1 MSDVGT
7 TRQLAL
13 GTGRRHRR
21 ILPRWVRRLAGPLLL
36 VAVWLMLTATGLVSS
51 RTFPTVPD
59 VWRAG
64 SALVSQGVFLPA
76 LGVSARR
83 VAIGLAI
90 GLGSGLVIAVVAGM
104 WGRAEDVVDSGMQ
117 VFKAIPTF
125 ALVPLLI
132 VWLGIY
138 ESPKITLIALATAW
152 PVYFNTFSGI
162 RNIDRRFVEAAH
174 TLGLGRWGIVRHVVV
189 PGSMPGFLVGLRI
202 SLTNAWLALVIAEEI
217 NATNGLGMLLSD
229 ARIAFRLDR
238 IVFVIVVYAALGMLS
253 YALVRLLEESVLV
266 WRPGFEGE
274 Q

>member
-1 MSDVGT
+1 MSNAGA
-7 TRQLAL
+7 TRRLAL
-13 GTGRRHRR
+13 GTGRRRR
-21 ILPRWVRRLAGPLLL
+21 QVVPRWARRLAGPLLL
-36 VAVWLMLTATGLVSS
+36 VAVWLLLTASGIVSS
-51 RTFPTVPD
+51 RTFPTIPD

-64 SALVSQGVFLPA
+64 SSLISRGVFFRA

-83 VAIGLAI
+83 VAIGLSI
-90 GLGSGLVIAVVAGM
+90 GLGCGLIIAVIGGM
-104 WGRAEDVVDSGMQ
+104 WRRAEDVVDSGMQ
-117 VFKAIPTF
+117 VFKAIPVF

-152 PVYFNTFSGI
+152 PVYFNTFSAI
-162 RNIDRRFVEAAH
+162 RNIDRRFVEAAR

-238 IVFVIVVYAALGMLS
+238 IVFVIVVYAALGMIS
-253 YALVRLLEESVLV
+253 YAVIRVLEARLLA
-266 WRPGFEGE
+266 WRPGFEGG